1 MEEYNTGI
9 YYTPD
14 TKEKTKDAA
23 KSGVERVKDMLKK
36 IMKEEEGYSQFLKTD
51 DNPEGKTKGLTPDT
65 MNKILMNVIKDLD
78 ESRPGLWDNIR
89 AKKEKGGKMSH
100 PNSKAYKSAVKAGK
114 KINSMSES
122 SDTSPEEKA
131 FDAELMTT
139 ANGIAVALGKELK
152 AKKGDKE
159 QLDEIAI
166 TTIVAGV
173 LTANTLVSFISK
185 MSAKLFKK
193 LNWKKGED
201 FAEKIHH
208 WAHDNEVAFQAP
220 IKRVL
225 SLFIKDEKTLN
236 MVTKGIYAIVVATMA
251 AGYGGEAV
259 SSLTKADWFKG
270 ALSSLKAIA
279 KSDEAI
285 VNAYPAIKAFI
296 A

>member
-1 MEEYNTGI
+1 M
-9 YYTPD
+9 D
-14 TKEKTKDAA
+14 TFD
-23 KSGVERVKDMLKK
+23 LKK
-36 IMKEEEGYSQFLKTD
+36 YLAENKLFEEFED
-51 DNPEGKTKGLTPDT
+51 
-65 MNKILMNVIKDLD
+65 
-78 ESRPGLWDNIR
+78 
-89 AKKEKGGKMSH
+89 GG
-100 PNSKAYKSAVKAGK
+100 A
-114 KINSMSES
+114 
-122 SDTSPEEKA
+122 EEKA
-131 FDAELMTT
+131 FDADLMAT

-185 MSAKLFKK
+185 MSARLFKK

-201 FAEKIHH
+201 FAEKIHK

-220 IKRVL
+220 IRRVL
-225 SLFIKDEKTLN
+225 SLFIKDEKTLD
-236 MVTKGIYAIVVATMA
+236 MVTKGLYAIVVATMA

-259 SSLTKADWFKG
+259 SSLSKADWFKG
-270 ALSSLKAIA
+270 ALSSLKAVA
-279 KSDEAI
+279 KSDEAL